1 MTGRRKSPLVIEVTE
16 SDMCSVNL
24 RLHILSQVPFFADLS
39 QDDLGRVNSLFHEQ
53 GYVPH
58 ETIYFSGDAVKHL
71 FVVADGR
78 VRLMRHSLSGKDVL
92 LDILTPGE
100 FFGSF
105 SAQGDEVYHDT
116 AQAHTQTCVLRI
128 SVNDFHAILQKHPQV
143 VLKVLDI
150 TSARLRAANV
160 RVQQLSA
167 LPVEG
172 RIANFLL
179 VLSAKFGKADEVGL
193 LIQTPLAR
201 DDVAA
206 MAGTT
211 SETASRVM
219 SQFQKD
225 GLIRTGRQWVAIADQ
240 AALEEIAR
248 AEIS

>member
-1 MTGRRKSPLVIEVTE
+1 M
-16 SDMCSVNL
+16 
-24 RLHILSQVPFFADLS
+24 
-39 QDDLGRVNSLFHEQ
+39 
-53 GYVPH
+53 
-58 ETIYFSGDAVKHL
+58 
-71 FVVADGR
+71 
-78 VRLMRHSLSGKDVL
+78 L

-105 SAQGDEVYHDT
+105 SAQGNEVYPDT
-116 AQAHTQTCVLRI
+116 AQAHNPNLCAWDQRERL
-128 SVNDFHAILQKHPQV
+128 SAILEKHPQV

-150 TSARLRAANV
+150 TSARLQAANV

-172 RIANFLL
+172 RIANLLL
-179 VLSAKFGKADEVGL
+179 VLSKKFGQPSDDGL
-193 LIQTPLAR
+193 LIQAPLAR

-206 MAGTT
+206 MTGTT

-225 GLIRTGRQWVAIADQ
+225 GLIRTGRQWVAITDQ

-248 AEIS
+248 DEKSHKIHFLCT